1 MHLHLHIVH
10 CSSLHQAIS
19 ISGTFSFRLI
29 LHTPSSTDCIE
40 CHIMMFSHSTA
51 SGYKY
56 NRKHLS
62 ATVTRCMRSV
72 SIIECVRHW
81 CMSSYA
87 DNDNGYDRALMN
99 HSPNGLIQRPWS
111 VTTKLLQLTL
121 KDKHGIRERLKLSVT
136 YLEHSRF

>member
-1 MHLHLHIVH
+1 M
-10 CSSLHQAIS
+10 
-19 ISGTFSFRLI
+19 
-29 LHTPSSTDCIE
+29 
-40 CHIMMFSHSTA
+40 
-51 SGYKY
+51 
-56 NRKHLS
+56 
-62 ATVTRCMRSV
+62 
-72 SIIECVRHW
+72 IECVRHW